1 MAFLKGGHIPPLNF
15 DFFAWEPQPAVQI
28 KGHRDLDPPRGYLHD
43 QFGCLSFFTFGCRFH
58 KPFFVRVHRD
68 KNSCADANGRKLI
81 WLHQLIGFRQAY
93 SHLCRQFLYTNRG
106 FFHWITS
113 FQAIKKPI
121 RTGAIRIGFN
131 MKLWAAVFIAQY
143 NNTIWWSFCLF
154 HLFRFCDASSYGIFG
169 HYNYITLWL
178 LHLVAFV
185 ASFNMLSILH
195 YNYIIF

>member
-1 MAFLKGGHIPPLNF
+1 MLLVFGAIPRLNS
-15 DFFAWEPQPAVQI
+15 DFFAWEPQPAVQ
-28 KGHRDLDPPRGYLHD
+28 KNSRRDFTPPRGYLQD
-43 QFGCLSFFTFGCRFH
+43 QLGCLCFFTFGCRFH

-68 KNSCADANGRKLI
+68 KNSCADANDRKPI
-81 WLHQLIGFRQAY
+81 WFHQLIGFRQAY
-93 SHLCRQFLYTNRG
+93 SHLCRQLLYTNRG

-121 RTGAIRIGFN
+121 RTRAIRIGFN

-154 HLFRFCDASSYGIFG
+154 TLFRFYDISSYGVFR

-178 LHLVAFV
+178 LHLYVFV
-185 ASFNMLSILH
+185 AIL
-195 YNYIIF
+195 